1 MIYFRSIERRDAR
14 AGEGYPFSTPLLRR
28 LSSLSFSSPVTLLC
42 GDNGCGKTTL
52 IELIAFKARAERI
65 GPPGGGL
72 TPGQAR
78 IRQAAD
84 AFRAAR
90 SSKPSR
96 CFLFTA
102 EGFSKYVDYVVAE
115 KQSAKEELDALPG
128 LYGSDY
134 ARTLA
139 AQPYAGT
146 LGALDALYAAPLE
159 EQSHGQGFLD
169 FFQSR
174 LLPGGLYLMDE
185 PEAALSYINQLALIY
200 IIKDAVQAGSQFLIA
215 THSPIL
221 AAIPGAALLEMEEGV
236 LKQRAYDEL
245 SQVQFLKRFLRDH
258 ARILEEE

>member
-1 MIYFRSIERRDAR
+1 MIYLRSIALKEAG
-14 AGEGYPFSTPLLRR
+14 GEGYPFSTPLLR
-28 LSSLSFSSPVTLLC
+28 SFTHLNFSAPVTVFC

-52 IELIAFKARAERI
+52 IELIAAKARAERI
-65 GPPGGGL
+65 GPPRGAL
-72 TPGQAR
+72 TEGQAR
-78 IRQAAD
+78 IRRAVD

-90 SSKPSR
+90 AGTPSR

-115 KQSAKEELDALPG
+115 KRYARGELEALSG

-134 ARTLA
+134 ARDLASQPYQGTLA
-139 AQPYAGT
+139 
-146 LGALDALYAAPLE
+146 ALDALYAAPLE

-169 FFQSR
+169 FFRSR

-200 IIKDAVQAGSQFLIA
+200 LILDAVKAGSQFLIA

-221 AAIPGAALLEMEEGV
+221 AACPQAALLEMEEGT
-236 LKQRAYDEL
+236 LTPKAYDEL
-245 SQVQFLKRFLRDH
+245 SNVQFLKYFLGAH
-258 ARILEEE
+258 AHIFEED